1 MTSLLFFLVSDFHQ
15 GLELLVELP
24 LSAMALRPGDPGH
37 PAWGRAWA
45 RTSVV
50 SDCSLQPFQ
59 ASPRQTCSLG
69 VEGAACRGFQGHCG
83 AAPRG
88 LSRALRGVSGA

>member
-24 LSAMALRPGDPGH
+24 LSAMAPRPGDPGH

-45 RTSVV
+45 RTPPLSSVV
-50 SDCSLQPFQ
+50 SGCSLQPFQ
-59 ASPRQTCSLG
+59 ASPTQDAGPELL
-69 VEGAACRGFQGHCG
+69 QGLPDPLRH
-83 AAPRG
+83 R
-88 LSRALRGVSGA
+88 LSRARRGVSRVPEA